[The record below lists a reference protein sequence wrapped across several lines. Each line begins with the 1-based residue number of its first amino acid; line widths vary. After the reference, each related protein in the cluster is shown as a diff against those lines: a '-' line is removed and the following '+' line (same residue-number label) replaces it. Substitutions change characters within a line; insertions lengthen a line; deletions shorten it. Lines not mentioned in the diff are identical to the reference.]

1 MESSK
6 TNSLAVLIAA
16 RNEADVIAATIGS
29 LREAF
34 PGAVL
39 WVADDASDDGTADA
53 AMAAGAKVVSRGK
66 PHGKGGN
73 MTACAEAMLSDPGRD
88 GEGPPDCVL
97 LCDGD
102 LGASAGHLAPL
113 VDAVE
118 AGECDLAVAM
128 FAKRVGGGFGFAL
141 GFSAWVIRRRCGAEP
156 QAPIS
161 GQRAMKL
168 DVLRRVLPFAPA
180 YGMETGMTIDAVR
193 AGYRLGEYEIDL
205 AHKATGKTFKG
216 FIHRFRQLLDF
227 ARVWWARRGG
237 RGPDGKRPVESVAG
251 SRPGATG

>member
-1 MESSK
+1 MESTD

-16 RNEADVIAATIGS
+16 RNESDVIADTIGS
-29 LREAF
+29 LRDSF

-39 WVADDASDDGTADA
+39 WVADDGSDDGTAEA
-53 AMAAGAKVVSRGK
+53 AIAAGAKVVRRGK
-66 PHGKGGN
+66 AHGKGGN
-73 MTACAEAMLSDPGRD
+73 MTACAEAMLSDPD
-88 GEGPPDCVL
+88 LPDYVL

-102 LGASAGHLAPL
+102 LAGSAGKLGPL

-118 AGECDLAVAM
+118 TGECDLAVAI
-128 FAKRVGGGFGFAL
+128 FAKRVGGGFGFAV
-141 GFSAWVIRRRCGAEP
+141 GFSAWAIRSRCGAEP

-161 GQRAMKL
+161 GQRAMSL
-168 DVLRRVLPFAPA
+168 EVLRTVLPFAHA

-205 AHKATGKTFKG
+205 AHKATGKSLRG

-227 ARVWWARRGG
+227 FRVWWARRGG
-237 RGPDGKRPVESVAG
+237 RGPDGRRPA
-251 SRPGATG
+251 

>member
-1 MESSK
+1 MESSRPQ
-6 TNSLAVLIAA
+6 SLAVLIAA
-16 RNEADVIAATIGS
+16 RNEADVIAETIGS
-29 LREAF
+29 LRESF
-34 PGAVL
+34 PGAAL
-39 WVADDASDDGTADA
+39 WVADDGSDDGTADV
-53 AMAAGAKVVSRGK
+53 AMAAGAKVVRRGK

-73 MTACAEAMLSDPGRD
+73 MTACAEAMLSDPKLP
-88 GEGPPDCVL
+88 ELVL

-102 LGASAGHLAPL
+102 LAGSAGRLGPL
-113 VDAVE
+113 VEAVQV
-118 AGECDLAVAM
+118 GECDLAVAM

-141 GFSAWVIRRRCGAEP
+141 RFSAWVIRKRCGVEP

-161 GQRAMKL
+161 GQRAMGIE
-168 DVLRRVLPFAPA
+168 VLRAVLPFAPA

-227 ARVWWARRGG
+227 ARVYASRR
-237 RGPDGKRPVESVAG
+237 
-251 SRPGATG
+251 

>member
-1 MESSK
+1 M
-6 TNSLAVLIAA
+6 AVLVAA
-16 RNEADVIAATIGS
+16 RNEADVIADTIGS
-29 LREAF
+29 LQQAF
-34 PGAVL
+34 PGSSI
-39 WVADDASDDGTADA
+39 WIADDASVDGTAEA
-53 AMAAGAKVVSRGK
+53 AMAAGAKVVRRGK
-66 PHGKGGN
+66 SHGKGGN
-73 MTACAEAMLSDPGRD
+73 MTACAEAMLSDPGID
-88 GEGPPDCVL
+88 GNGPPDLVL

-102 LGASAGHLAPL
+102 LAGSAGKLGPL
-113 VDAVE
+113 VEAVR

-141 GFSAWVIRRRCGAEP
+141 GFSAWVIRKRCGAEP

-161 GQRAMKL
+161 GQRAMKI
-168 DVLRRVLPFAPA
+168 DVLRKVLPFAPA

-227 ARVWWARRGG
+227 GRVWWARRGG
-237 RGPDGKRPVESVAG
+237 RGPGGKKPPAG
-251 SRPGATG
+251 GAR

>member
-1 MESSK
+1 MESSG

-16 RNEADVIAATIGS
+16 RNEADMIADTIGS
-29 LREAF
+29 LKASF

-39 WVADDASDDGTADA
+39 WVADDASDDGTAEA
-53 AMAAGAKVVSRGK
+53 AMAAGAKVIRRGK
-66 PHGKGGN
+66 AHGKGGN
-73 MTACAEAMLSDPGRD
+73 MTACAEAMLSDP
-88 GEGPPDCVL
+88 ELPDYVL

-102 LGASAGHLAPL
+102 LAGSAGKLGPL
-113 VDAVE
+113 VDAVKKD
-118 AGECDLAVAM
+118 ECDLAVAM

-141 GFSAWVIRRRCGAEP
+141 GFSAWVIRKRSGAEP

-161 GQRAMKL
+161 GQRAMSL
-168 DVLRRVLPFAPA
+168 DVLRAVLPFAPA

-205 AHKATGKTFKG
+205 AHKATGKSLKG

-227 ARVWWARRGG
+227 ARVGWARRGG
-237 RGPDGKRPVESVAG
+237 RGPGGVKP
-251 SRPGATG
+251 

>member
-1 MESSK
+1 MESSD

-16 RNEADVIAATIGS
+16 RNEADVIADTIGS
-29 LREAF
+29 LKEAF

-53 AMAAGAKVVSRGK
+53 AMAAGAKVVRRGK
-66 PHGKGGN
+66 AHGKGGN
-73 MTACAEAMLSDPGRD
+73 MTACAEAMLSDP
-88 GEGPPDCVL
+88 ELPAYVL

-102 LGASAGHLAPL
+102 LAGSAGKLGPL
-113 VDAVE
+113 IDAVKK
-118 AGECDLAVAM
+118 GECDLAVAM

-141 GFSAWVIRRRCGAEP
+141 GFSAWVIRKRCGAEP

-161 GQRAMKL
+161 GQRAMSL
-168 DVLRRVLPFAPA
+168 DVLRAVLPFAPA

-205 AHKATGKTFKG
+205 AHKATGKSLKG

-227 ARVWWARRGG
+227 ARVGWARRGG
-237 RGPDGKRPVESVAG
+237 RGPGGVKP
-251 SRPGATG
+251 

>member
-1 MESSK
+1 MESSD

-16 RNEADVIAATIGS
+16 RNEADVIADTIGS
-29 LREAF
+29 LKEAF

-39 WVADDASDDGTADA
+39 WVADDASDDGTAEA
-53 AMAAGAKVVSRGK
+53 AMSAGAKVVRRGK
-66 PHGKGGN
+66 AHGKGGN
-73 MTACAEAMLSDPGRD
+73 MTACAEAMLSDPGL
-88 GEGPPDCVL
+88 PAYVL

-102 LGASAGHLAPL
+102 LAGSAGKLGPL
-113 VDAVE
+113 IDAVKKD
-118 AGECDLAVAM
+118 ECDLAVAM

-141 GFSAWVIRRRCGAEP
+141 GFSAWVIRKRCGAEP

-161 GQRAMKL
+161 GQRAMSL
-168 DVLRRVLPFAPA
+168 DVLRAVLPFAPA

-205 AHKATGKTFKG
+205 AHKATGKSLKG

-227 ARVWWARRGG
+227 ARVGWARRGG
-237 RGPDGKRPVESVAG
+237 RGPG
-251 SRPGATG
+251 GAKP

>member
-1 MESSK
+1 MESSETK
-6 TNSLAVLIAA
+6 SLAVLIAA
-16 RNEADVIAATIGS
+16 RNEADVIAETVAS
-29 LREAF
+29 LAAAF
-34 PGAVL
+34 PGATL
-39 WVADDASDDGTADA
+39 WVADDGSDDGTADV
-53 AMAAGAKVVSRGK
+53 AMAAGAKVVRRGR

-73 MTACAEAMLSDPGRD
+73 MTACAEAMLSDP
-88 GEGPPDCVL
+88 EPPDLVL

-102 LGASAGHLAPL
+102 LAGSAGHLAPL
-113 VDAVE
+113 VEAVE
-118 AGECDLAVAM
+118 ADECDLAVAM

-161 GQRAMKL
+161 GQRAMRL
-168 DVLRRVLPFAPA
+168 EVLRAVLPFAPA

-205 AHKATGKTFKG
+205 AHKATGKTLKG

-227 ARVWWARRGG
+227 ARVWWSRR
-237 RGPDGKRPVESVAG
+237 
-251 SRPGATG
+251 

>member
-1 MESSK
+1 MESSG

-16 RNEADVIAATIGS
+16 RNEADVIADTIGS
-29 LREAF
+29 LKEAF

-39 WVADDASDDGTADA
+39 WVADDASDDGTAEA
-53 AMAAGAKVVSRGK
+53 AMAAGAKVVRRGK
-66 PHGKGGN
+66 AHGKGGN
-73 MTACAEAMLSDPGRD
+73 MTACAEAMLSDP
-88 GEGPPDCVL
+88 ELPAYVL

-102 LGASAGHLAPL
+102 LAGSAGKLGPL
-113 VDAVE
+113 VDAVKKD
-118 AGECDLAVAM
+118 ECDLAVAM

-141 GFSAWVIRRRCGAEP
+141 GFSAWVIRKRCGAEP

-161 GQRAMKL
+161 GQRAMSL
-168 DVLRRVLPFAPA
+168 DVLRAVLPFAPA

-205 AHKATGKTFKG
+205 AHKATGKSLKG

-227 ARVWWARRGG
+227 ARVGWARRGG
-237 RGPDGKRPVESVAG
+237 RGPGGVKP
-251 SRPGATG
+251 